1 MKILSIDVG
10 IKNLGYCLFFLN
22 DTHKFEIDSWDVLN
36 IGQDT
41 KIPNCC
47 CDNPIISPISG
58 NAMIANKLSKKTIVI
73 DDASSSFFD
82 FMIGAKA
89 AIAVPPHIAVPE
101 IRRSKCFLSIFI
113 NDPSKKPRII
123 TVITYREIKG
133 K

>member
-1 MKILSIDVG
+1 MEAAPTTEDVSW
-10 IKNLGYCLFFLN
+10 IESA
-22 DTHKFEIDSWDVLN
+22 THL
-36 IGQDT
+36 
-41 KIPNCC
+41 PNCC
-47 CDNPIISPISG
+47 CDKSNTVPTKGNITTAKAFNKKIIAIE
-58 NAMIANKLSKKTIVI
+58 
-73 DDASSSFFD
+73 DASSSGLA